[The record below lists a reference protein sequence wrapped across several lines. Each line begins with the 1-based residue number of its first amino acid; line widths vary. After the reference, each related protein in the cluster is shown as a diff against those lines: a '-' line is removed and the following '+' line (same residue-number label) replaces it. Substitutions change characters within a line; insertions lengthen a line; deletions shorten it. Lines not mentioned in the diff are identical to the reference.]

1 MQISHDKLA
10 DDVRFA
16 GILRRLRNS
25 AFPFVPARAFESFV
39 GRFGGLAQCDPQLSP
54 HQRGLDRALHIAKDG
69 KHPCVRLG
77 GRSRAPGV
85 DDID

>member
-1 MQISHDKLA
+1 MRVQISHDKLA

-39 GRFGGLAQCDPQLSP
+39 GRFGGLAQCDPQ
-54 HQRGLDRALHIAKDG
+54 
-69 KHPCVRLG
+69 
-77 GRSRAPGV
+77 
-85 DDID
+85 